1 MTPVAILLLLI
12 ASVVHAGWNIIGKRQ
27 HPSAAFFLL
36 ASLASI
42 IALAIPAM
50 AWQGTML
57 NRIPVGVW
65 LALAITGIFQ
75 AAYYASLAGAY
86 RAGKMSIAY
95 PVARS
100 SPLIIVTL
108 ACVVL
113 HQGREIGVWCYVGIA
128 LVVGGCFVLP
138 MQTWGELRLRNYLN
152 RSCGLALIAACATA
166 GYTLMDNW
174 ALHQLR
180 QIDGFTASGASVL
193 YSLLEAIM
201 SSAWLAIYV
210 LMVSRERAQVPPA
223 WRARWNA
230 AAMGLGV
237 CLAYTLVL
245 ISLAYVRNVSYA
257 AAFRQ
262 VSILVGVAF
271 SAWLLREK
279 LPLPRWVGAA
289 TMFTGLVLVA
299 LG

>member
-1 MTPVAILLLLI
+1 MTPLAIILLLI

-27 HPSAAFFLL
+27 HPSAAFFLVAL
-36 ASLASI
+36 LASI
-42 IALAIPAM
+42 AVLAIPTM
-50 AWQGTML
+50 AWQGAMV
-57 NRIPVGVW
+57 NRIPSGVW
-65 LALAITGIFQ
+65 VALGISSAFQ

-86 RAGKMSIAY
+86 RTGKMSIAY

-108 ACVVL
+108 ASVVL
-113 HQGREIGVWCYVGIA
+113 HQGREIGLWCYVGIA

-138 MQTWGELRLRNYLN
+138 MQTWGELHLRNYLN
-152 RSCGLALIAACATA
+152 RSCALALIAACATA

-174 ALHQLR
+174 ALHELR
-180 QIDGFTASGASVL
+180 QIDGFTASGASAL
-193 YSLLEAIM
+193 YFLLEQGA
-201 SSAWLAIYV
+201 SSAWLAVYV
-210 LMVSRERAQVPPA
+210 VMTSRERAQMPGV
-223 WRARWNA
+223 WRARWSA
-230 AAMGLGV
+230 AVMGLGV
-237 CLAYTLVL
+237 YVAYTLVL

-271 SAWLLREK
+271 SAWLLHEK
-279 LPLPRWVGAA
+279 LPMPRWVGAA
-289 TMFTGLVLVA
+289 TIFIGLGLVA